1 MLMLST
7 FSPLVFQLFVEDV
20 DFVAHDVCNSAR
32 HSAEHL
38 QKVILVESAS
48 LFVERVRAT

>member
-1 MLMLST
+1 MLST
-7 FSPLVFQLFVEDV
+7 FSPLVFQLFVDDV
-20 DFVAHDVCNSAR
+20 EVVTHDLCTSAR

-38 QKVILVESAS
+38 QKVILVESVS